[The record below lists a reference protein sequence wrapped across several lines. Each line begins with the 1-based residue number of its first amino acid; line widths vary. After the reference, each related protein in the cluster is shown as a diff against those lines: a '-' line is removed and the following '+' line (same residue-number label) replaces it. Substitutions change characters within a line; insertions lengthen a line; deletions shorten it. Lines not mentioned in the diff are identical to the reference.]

1 MADRQSMLN
10 LLLER
15 VESTRAEI
23 SDDFPYYA
31 DPNTGD
37 WVTVANGDW
46 CSGHW
51 IESLRITGELTGK
64 RDLIDEAIQRT
75 HQIKPMADFDDMF
88 RAAKFYY
95 STARLAETEK
105 LDDMRAFA
113 LDVAERMRGMAIPS
127 NGGMAIGTQVQ
138 VLTTTL
144 ASNSIVAVD
153 NVHPNL
159 MLDWYAGRVT
169 DNPKFHAGARRHLD
183 LTIKDYLRDD
193 GSTVEFIEYDYD
205 TGKQIRHFT
214 LLGAHDE
221 SCWSRGQAWAIGGFL
236 RAWEELGDATYL
248 QVARQL
254 FDFWINNV
262 GDDFVPPWDF
272 FDPKIQDGEQVPLD
286 TSALAIVVAQL
297 ARLAV
302 IEKIPS
308 EVQYFVDYLNPMLDG
323 LSKHITPLFEGD
335 IRPAGMLLDG
345 CFNNVKSFANRH
357 ELVWGNFFL
366 LEALYC
372 LERGGLPC

>member
-1 MADRQSMLN
+1 MADRQHTLD
-10 LLLER
+10 LLLQR
-15 VESTRAEI
+15 VESTHDEI
-23 SDDFPYYA
+23 GYHFPYYA
-31 DPNTGD
+31 DPETGT
-37 WVTVANGDW
+37 WVTTANGDW

-51 IESLRITGELTGK
+51 IECLRITGELTGK
-64 RDLIDEAIQRT
+64 HDLIDEAIDRT
-75 HQIKPMADFDDMF
+75 YRIKPMADYDDMF

-95 STARLAETEK
+95 SAARLAEAEQRA
-105 LDDMRAFA
+105 DMRELA
-113 LDVAERMRGMAIPS
+113 LDVAERMRKMAIPA

-159 MLDWYAGRVT
+159 MLDWYAGKVT
-169 DNPKFHAGARRHLD
+169 GDSKFHIGARRHLD
-183 LTIKDYLRDD
+183 LTIQDYVRDD

-205 TGKQIRHFT
+205 SGEQIRHFT
-214 LLGAHDE
+214 LLGAHND

-236 RAWEELGDATYL
+236 RAWEELGDTKYL
-248 QVARQL
+248 NVARQL
-254 FDFWINNV
+254 FDFWLEHS
-262 GDDFVPPWDF
+262 GEDFVPPWDF
-272 FDPKIQDGEQVPLD
+272 FDSKLTAGEDVPVD

-302 IEKIPS
+302 LDSIP
-308 EVQYFVDYLNPMLDG
+308 EDVQYFVDYLEPMLEG
-323 LSKHITPLFEGD
+323 LSTHMTPLTTD
-335 IRPAGMLLDG
+335 DKRPVGMVLDG
-345 CFNNVKSFANRH
+345 CFNNVKDFANRH
-357 ELVWGNFFL
+357 ELIWTDFFM

>member
-1 MADRQSMLN
+1 MADRQQALD
-10 LLLER
+10 LLLQR

-23 SDDFPYYA
+23 AEHYPYYA
-31 DPNTGD
+31 DPDTGK
-37 WVTVANGDW
+37 WVTTANGDW

-64 RDLIDEAIQRT
+64 RDLIDEALERT
-75 HQIKPMADFDDMF
+75 RLLRPMADFDDMF

-95 STARLAETEK
+95 SAARLAETENR
-105 LDDMRAFA
+105 DDMRELA
-113 LDVAERMRGMAIPS
+113 LDVANRMRAMAIPVS
-127 NGGMAIGTQVQ
+127 GGMPIGTQVQ

-144 ASNSIVAVD
+144 ASKSIVAVD

-159 MLDWYAGRVT
+159 MLDWYAGKVT
-169 DNPKFHAGARRHLD
+169 GDAKYHIGARRHLD
-183 LTIKDYLRDD
+183 LTIKDYIRED

-205 TGKQIRHFT
+205 SGEMVRHFT
-214 LLGAHDE
+214 LLGAHDD

-236 RAWEELGDATYL
+236 RAWEELGDTKYL
-248 QVARQL
+248 EVARKL
-254 FDFWINNV
+254 FDFWIDNT
-262 GDDFVPPWDF
+262 GDDFVPAWDF
-272 FDPKIQDGEQVPLD
+272 FDPKLKDGVDVPVD

-302 IEKIPS
+302 LDNKPDD
-308 EVQYFVDYLNPMLDG
+308 VQYFVDYLESMLEG
-323 LSKHITPLFEGD
+323 LSSHLTPLPD
-335 IRPAGMLLDG
+335 DDDRPAGMLLDG
-345 CFNNVKSFANRH
+345 CFNNVKDFANRH
-357 ELVWGNFFL
+357 ELMWGNFFM

>member
-1 MADRQSMLN
+1 MADRHNILN
-10 LLLER
+10 LLLKR
-15 VESTRAEI
+15 VEMTRSEI
-23 SDDFPYYA
+23 GNHFPYYA
-31 DPNTGD
+31 DPEIGK
-37 WVTVANGDW
+37 WVTTVNGDW

-95 STARLAETEK
+95 SAARLAEAEK
-105 LDDMRAFA
+105 LDDMRDLA
-113 LDVAERMRGMAIPS
+113 LDIAERMRGMAIPS

-144 ASNSIVAVD
+144 ASKSIVAVD

-159 MLDWYAGRVT
+159 MLDWYAGNVT
-169 DNPKFHAGARRHLD
+169 DNSKFHAGARRHLD

-205 TGKQIRHFT
+205 TGRQIRHFT

-221 SCWSRGQAWAIGGFL
+221 SCWSRGQAWAIGGYL
-236 RAWEELGDATYL
+236 RAWEELGDLTYL
-248 QVARQL
+248 EVARRL
-254 FDFWINNV
+254 FDFWIKHT
-262 GDDFVPPWDF
+262 GEDFVPPWDF
-272 FDPKIQDGEQVPLD
+272 FDPKLKDDEQVSLD

-302 IEKIPS
+302 LDNNPA
-308 EVQYFVDYLNPMLDG
+308 EVQYFVDYLDPMLDG
-323 LSKHITPLFEGD
+323 LSAHMTPLSVD
-335 IRPAGMLLDG
+335 DKRPVGMLLDG
-345 CFNNVKSFANRH
+345 CFNNVKDFANRH
-357 ELVWGNFFL
+357 ELIWGNFFL

-372 LERGGLPC
+372 LGRGGLPC